1 MQSKID
7 LERITIKCIS
17 KKEKRKG
24 KIDMNNEN
32 GKLSLAEKMKEK
44 ADKMNEHPIVLSG
57 NENEIANWCY
67 KGIIKEVDKVAGYG
81 CYSLRLWP
89 LIPKEIR
96 EKIEL
101 DKIDDISKQLEVQQ
115 RIFNKVV
122 KKLKKDGF
130 RYYEE
135 KILYAWS
142 ETEGYNVPYIQW

>member
-1 MQSKID
+1 M
-7 LERITIKCIS
+7 
-17 KKEKRKG
+17 
-24 KIDMNNEN
+24 MNNEN
-32 GKLSLAEKMKEK
+32 IKASLAEKMREK
-44 ADKMNEHPIVLSG
+44 ADKMNEHPIILHD

-67 KGIIKEVDKVAGYG
+67 EGIIKEVDKVAGYG

-101 DKIDDISKQLEVQQ
+101 DKIDDISEQLEVQQ
-115 RIFNKVV
+115 RIFNKVI

>member
-1 MQSKID
+1 MYF
-7 LERITIKCIS
+7 
-17 KKEKRKG
+17 KKKKKRKG

-67 KGIIKEVDKVAGYG
+67 EGIIKEVDKVAGYG
-81 CYSLRLWP
+81 CYNLRLWP

-101 DKIDDISKQLEVQQ
+101 NPSKPKSLITVKGLGYKI
-115 RIFNKVV
+115 
-122 KKLKKDGF
+122 
-130 RYYEE
+130 
-135 KILYAWS
+135 
-142 ETEGYNVPYIQW
+142 NVESRLQ